1 MENLFGKYNISE
13 DILMAL
19 TALGYT
25 EPTPIQQKV
34 LPYALA
40 GKDIVGQSQTG
51 SGKTAAFAIP
61 ICDQVRWDEV
71 LPQALVLEP
80 TRELAVQVQDEIFQI
95 SRKKRLK
102 VPVVFGGMPV
112 EKQAITLKQRSHIVV
127 GTPGRVIDHM
137 KRGNLILDQVRFLVI
152 DEADLMLD
160 MGFMEDVEYIV
171 SHTGGTQ
178 RVQMFLFSATM
189 VL

>member
-1 MENLFGKYNISE
+1 MAVRKESENTFSEYPISE
-13 DILMAL
+13 DIAEAL
-19 TALGYT
+19 KLLGYRQ
-25 EPTPIQQKV
+25 PTPVQQAV
-34 LPYALA
+34 LPFALM
-40 GKDIVGQSQTG
+40 GRDIVAQSQTG

-61 ICDQVRWDEV
+61 ICNEVRWDEV

-80 TRELAVQVQDEIFQI
+80 TRELAVQVQEEIFDI

-112 EKQAITLKQRSHIVV
+112 EKQAVTIRQRSHIVV

-160 MGFMEDVEYIV
+160 MGFMDDV
-171 SHTGGTQ
+171 
-178 RVQMFLFSATM
+178 
-189 VL
+189 